1 MVYIKHACMVEYKCI
16 FFLSARVT
24 SEKFCYLLKSNQ
36 GPELHYAHLS
46 EDVKFN
52 CIDSFQVLLLLLLDI
67 TDKGLIVL
75 ISDHNVVFF
84 LYNFRPVQNYFSS
97 YETDKSVTR
106 GGGGENPEKTTWHTH
121 KQNLVCVTCDCKT
134 DEFGSNLR
142 RSVHCLG
149 DGCCQSDIAFFNYP
163 I

>member
-36 GPELHYAHLS
+36 GPELHLS

-52 CIDSFQVLLLLLLDI
+52 CIDSRSFDI

-75 ISDHNVVFF
+75 ISDHNVVF

-106 GGGGENPEKTTWHTH
+106 GGGREG
-121 KQNLVCVTCDCKT
+121 
-134 DEFGSNLR
+134 
-142 RSVHCLG
+142 
-149 DGCCQSDIAFFNYP
+149 
-163 I
+163 